1 MSTSPRQSQT
11 IHDTLSRLQTRYI
24 QAVAGGALF
33 LSLVG
38 LIVTI
43 ISLLEGNEDV
53 GRALFTQL
61 LMFCFAAVILALIWR
76 GRSQLAGLIL
86 VIFMTGITIVL
97 ADVSS
102 FLITGTL
109 AVISVATLGSTLIY
123 WGANL
128 LLAARVAH
136 VIYLI
141 ETQPGAEALAM
152 ESEAANLLMIAAT
165 IAIISLATRYFIRAA
180 ENAAQNARRSSD
192 LLQASAEVGTVTAN
206 ILDLD
211 ELLPRAVDLIRD
223 RFAFYHVQVFLIDE
237 QSEYANLVASTG
249 NAGLRLLERQHR
261 LRVSSQSVIGRVT
274 QIGEPVIA
282 VMDDPVHAQ
291 NELLPNT
298 QSELALPIFDGDI
311 IIGALDVQST
321 RPNAFTSID
330 IQALQVMANQ
340 LGTSI
345 RNARLFK
352 NQTRS
357 VQENKRL
364 FLESESN
371 LREIQRL
378 NQELTRSAWM
388 TYLKPDRIKSGITVT
403 DDNSSTDAVW
413 TETMTQASER
423 RRPVSQSYAGRPVV
437 AVPIMI
443 KGEVLGAIEV
453 EANEIARDSDV
464 VEMVQAVAERLAA
477 SLDRARL
484 FEDVQASSSQQQ
496 YINQVVARYQSA
508 DTVDDLLR
516 ITLAELSETLGAEQA
531 AIRLG
536 FVQQQDTSGE
546 QVS

>member
-1 MSTSPRQSQT
+1 MKTSSRQSQT
-11 IHDTLSRLQTRYI
+11 THDTLGHLRIRYI
-24 QAVAGGALF
+24 QTIAGGVLL
-33 LSLVG
+33 LSLIG
-38 LIVTI
+38 LILMA
-43 ISLLEGNEDV
+43 ISLLQGNEDIGQV
-53 GRALFTQL
+53 IFVPL
-61 LMFCFAAVILALIWR
+61 LIFCLAAAVLALIWR
-76 GRSQLAGLIL
+76 GQSRLAGWIL
-86 VIFMTGITIVL
+86 LAALMAMVIILTDGFAFLVAGI
-97 ADVSS
+97 
-102 FLITGTL
+102 L
-109 AVISVATLGSTLIY
+109 AVISVATLGSPLIY

-128 LLAARVAH
+128 LLVARALN

-141 ETQPGAEALAM
+141 ETQRGADRLAM
-152 ESEAANLLMIAAT
+152 EPESFDLLVIAAT
-165 IAIISLATRYFIRAA
+165 VLVVSLVARFFMRVA
-180 ENAAQNARRSSD
+180 ENASENARRSSD

-206 ILDLD
+206 LLDLD

-223 RFAFYHVQVFLIDE
+223 RFAFYHVQVFLIDDRR
-237 QSEYANLVASTG
+237 EYANLVASTG
-249 NAGLRLLERQHR
+249 NAGQRLLERQHR
-261 LRVSSQSVIGRVT
+261 LRVGSQSVIGRVT

-298 QSELALPIFDGDI
+298 QSELALPILDANV

-321 RPNAFTSID
+321 RPNAFTPID

-345 RNARLFK
+345 RNARLFED
-352 NQTRS
+352 QTRS

-378 NQELTRSAWM
+378 NQELTRSAWI
-388 TYLKPDRIKSGITVT
+388 TYLKPDRVKSGITLT
-403 DDNSSTDAVW
+403 DDDSGTDAIW
-413 TETMTQASER
+413 TETMSQASER
-423 RRPVSQSYAGRPVV
+423 RRPVTRSYAGRPVV

-453 EANEIARDSDV
+453 EANEIARDTDV

-484 FEDVQASSSQQQ
+484 FEDVQASSSQQR

-516 ITLAELSETLGAEQA
+516 ITLSELSETLGAEQA

-536 FVQQQDTSGE
+536 FVQQQGTSGE
-546 QVS
+546 